1 GVPLATS
8 TAQHRLFIDRLLI
21 SIRNGCYLHQQRQ
34 LSVHGRATFLSTFLL
49 SRLWYVLRLTVTD
62 TSASSFKY
70 VTERH
75 IQLYLAP
82 QVSPNRHIP
91 SPATIAT
98 GGLQV
103 LDPRAQHQALQLRW
117 IQPLVD
123 YPNANTLGSL
133 VILYLAHHLLCIT
146 SNLPIIASYSPSL
159 KHALVFYSN
168 NLRQ

>member
-8 TAQHRLFIDRLLI
+8 TAQHRLLIDRLLI

-34 LSVHGRATFLSTFLL
+34 LSVHGRATVLSTFLL

-62 TSASSFKY
+62 TSASSFKLRY
-70 VTERH
+70 RASYPALSRTASFPESP
-75 IQLYLAP
+75 YP
-82 QVSPNRHIP
+82 QQ
-91 SPATIAT
+91 

-123 YPNANTLGSL
+123 Y
-133 VILYLAHHLLCIT
+133 
-146 SNLPIIASYSPSL
+146 
-159 KHALVFYSN
+159 
-168 NLRQ
+168 